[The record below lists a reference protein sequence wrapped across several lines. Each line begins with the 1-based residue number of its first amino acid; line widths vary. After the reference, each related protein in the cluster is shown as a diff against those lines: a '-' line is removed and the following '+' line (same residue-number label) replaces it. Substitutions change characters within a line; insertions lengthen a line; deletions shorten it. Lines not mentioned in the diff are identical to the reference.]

1 LNGYRPKKKVCYF
14 CKEGV
19 EIDYKNYEL
28 LSRFLSEKAKIRS
41 RRATGTCAKH
51 QRRLAVAI
59 KRAREMGLLPYVRRV

>member
-1 LNGYRPKKKVCYF
+1 MNGYRQRKKVCFF

-19 EIDYKNYEL
+19 EIDYKNHEL
-28 LSRFLSEKAKIRS
+28 LARFMSEKAKIRS

-51 QRRLAVAI
+51 QRKLAVAI

>member
-1 LNGYRPKKKVCYF
+1 MNGWKQRKKVCYF

-19 EIDYKNYEL
+19 DIDYKNYEL
-28 LSRFLSEKAKIRS
+28 LSKFMSEKAKIRS

-51 QRRLAVAI
+51 QRRLATAI

>member
-1 LNGYRPKKKVCYF
+1 MNGYRQRKKVCYF
-14 CKEGV
+14 CKENV

-28 LSRFLSEKAKIRS
+28 LSRFMSEKAKIRS